1 MKMRKSLPMLTII
14 DVEMPGKNGF
24 DTLEEIKGDGSL
36 AGACVCLMTGTLT
49 DEVRKRADELGA
61 SGCLGKPLNAAELA
75 EMIKYAKIQN
85 GGNRI

>member
-1 MKMRKSLPMLTII
+1 MKNKAVNMVIAQSGGPSMVI
-14 DVEMPGKNGF
+14 N
-24 DTLEEIKGDGSL
+24 GSL